1 MFKKLVSIVAIVLF
15 CAAFS
20 IPEKVQKKAD
30 KEITKFFE
38 IEDFNKEPI
47 SVPKAINTET
57 VSEFGAENLF
67 KILNNGKLLG
77 YGYVGNAPSK
87 TATFDYLVLFDADF
101 IITKTKVLVY
111 REEYGGE
118 ISSKRWLRQ
127 FEGVS
132 SASEELKYNQDIIPI
147 SGATISV
154 QSMTRAV
161 NNLLK
166 SITVLQKKSLI

>member
-1 MFKKLVSIVAIVLF
+1 MFKKLFSLVAVVLL
-15 CAAFS
+15 CTAFS
-20 IPEKVQKKAD
+20 IPDKVVKKAD

-38 IEDFNKEPI
+38 IEHFEKQTI
-47 SVPKAINTET
+47 SVSKAINTAT

-67 KILNNGKLLG
+67 KIVKEGTLLG
-77 YGYVGNAPSK
+77 YGYIGNAASK
-87 TATFDYLVLFDADF
+87 TATFDYLVLFDTDF

-127 FEGVS
+127 FEGAS
-132 SASEELKYNQDIIPI
+132 SASDELQYNQDIIPI

-166 SITVLQKKSLI
+166 SIAVLQKKSVI